1 MIEDGTGSRH
11 HAKAFGD
18 VGTVIPPI
26 ILYRKAHYIAPIN
39 RGHPWGVLFLL

>member
-1 MIEDGTGSRH
+1 MREDGTGIRY

-26 ILYRKAHYIAPIN
+26 ILSLKALFKLHTACYGQNIAD
-39 RGHPWGVLFLL
+39 L